1 MDRHLDR
8 DPGRLRADVL
18 AWLFEQIHADP
29 AEARRVL
36 CAAMPQMLR
45 GLDRRTFS
53 RLALDAVVGVAAP
66 LHGIVAHLALHE
78 GREIAV
84 LLVESRRRS
93 CEGPL
98 RRAVAAVVRS
108 LRRSGPRRR
117 VFVVFVAR

>member
-1 MDRHLDR
+1 MDQHLDR

-66 LHGIVAHLALHE
+66 LHGIVAHLAWHR
-78 GREIAV
+78 GRELAV
-84 LLVESRRRS
+84 LLVETRRRA
-93 CEGPL
+93 CEE
-98 RRAVAAVVRS
+98 S
-108 LRRSGPRRR
+108 LRRSVASVVRRLRRGAPRRR
-117 VFVVFVAR
+117 VLVVFVAR